1 MRILEYSNIPEGH
14 YRAGRIMGRKS
25 AANRLDEI
33 IETASQ
39 ESNGHKR
46 LKIAHHARTLI
57 RDIGKMT
64 KTGRKSEYTKTIGR
78 KICDEVANGKTLT
91 KVAHELGLQLHCI
104 YGWLNEIEN
113 FGDNY
118 KIARESWAKS
128 IVDKLYDESEHIDPS
143 EALAKKVRAQ
153 IVQWSAARYA
163 PAVFADSKRIE
174 LKGQIDHRHVL
185 ELPQE
190 QRRRIAEAWLVSSGQ
205 EETIVI
211 PDETGRRPAIVYEP
225 GDLEAAGVSTV
236 AEGQDRIIPGRA
248 KVADPTRRKKGGR
261 KVKAKPNLDD

>member
-1 MRILEYSNIPEGH
+1 MPEGH

-25 AANRLDEI
+25 AANRLDDL
-33 IETASQ
+33 IERAATT
-39 ESNGHKR
+39 ESKPIKNKLAKKGRELVRGIAKSIYSIGR
-46 LKIAHHARTLI
+46 PTTYTKKIANH
-57 RDIGKMT
+57 
-64 KTGRKSEYTKTIGR
+64 
-78 KICDEVANGKTLT
+78 ICNEVAAGKTLT
-91 KVAHELGLQLHCI
+91 RVSEQMGIAINCI
-104 YGWLNEIEN
+104 YGWLEDHEDFMEN
-113 FGDNY
+113 Y
-118 KIARESWAKS
+118 RRSRELWSKS

-163 PAVFADSKRIE
+163 PAQFADSKRIE